1 MSGYD
6 IKISLKQ
13 CLYCYS
19 RGDIIAQIYMLQ
31 LKQCFENANSFYF
44 LKTDEKT
51 RQNILII

>member
-1 MSGYD
+1 
-6 IKISLKQ
+6 
-13 CLYCYS
+13 
-19 RGDIIAQIYMLQ
+19 MLQ